1 MIQFTIVKYLSL
13 IYIGLA
19 QNVAPMVTII
29 MSYYMTGEKLKIIDI
44 FIILITFIGVSLI
57 SYGFNSENLN
67 FGDEVDEEVPLT

>member
-1 MIQFTIVKYLSL
+1 
-13 IYIGLA
+13 
-19 QNVAPMVTII
+19 
-29 MSYYMTGEKLKIIDI
+29 MTGEKLKIIDI